1 MQRAIKDIDRSQVRD
16 ALKNTSH
23 RGFTMR
29 SKLLPIAAA
38 GLLGGASAGHAGE
51 WTGISIGIGGGV
63 GAAVHDLSFENGPLL
78 PSPPF
83 PAFGAELSGLG
94 GDGGFFSLG
103 AGVDYQ
109 VNSRFVVGG
118 FFDYDWTDY
127 DTSLDA
133 SLDLGGLIQ
142 GRAGAEINV
151 EDMWSIGGR
160 LGYLVSPS
168 TLLFLSAG
176 YAHADVSD
184 LTANVS
190 GIESVTVARVGDF
203 DGYFIGGGA
212 EVKITKAIS
221 IKGEYRY
228 TDLSS
233 ETITLLP
240 GIAPEVND
248 FVTAKL
254 DPDIQTARLSL
265 NYRFGLGGPT
275 EAEPIA
281 DAPVVGSWTQYY
293 VSIGGG
299 YAFSNNEL
307 SLSPGPA
314 LAGAPFDF
322 NLDLDGFGGQGGVFT
337 FGGGYD
343 RQFRSNFVAGLF
355 IDYTLHNA
363 ETDLDVN
370 VGGLLSANLGFGI
383 DNEFSVGG
391 RLGYLVTP
399 ATLVYGSAGYSRIEL
414 DDARLG
420 GDIFGNSFTLR
431 VASSDAID
439 AFFVGGGIET
449 KINDNIS
456 LKLDYRYTNGDSEKI
471 TLLPDVLPQAND
483 FVRAEIDPDIQT
495 VRLSLDYRFNFGE
508 AEAAPLK

>member
-1 MQRAIKDIDRSQVRD
+1 VHQVIENIDGLNARC
-16 ALKNTSH
+16 AKTSH
-23 RGFTMR
+23 REFIMR
-29 SKLLPIAAA
+29 SRVLTIAVA
-38 GLLGGASAGHAGE
+38 GLLGTSSAGHAGE

-103 AGVDYQ
+103 VGVDYQ
-109 VNSRFVVGG
+109 LNSRFVVGG

-127 DTSLDA
+127 DTALDA
-133 SLDLGGLIQ
+133 SLDLGGLVQ
-142 GRAGAEINV
+142 GRAGADINV
-151 EDMWSIGGR
+151 ENMWSLGGR
-160 LGYLVSPS
+160 LGYLLSPS

-184 LTANVS
+184 LTASIS
-190 GIESVTVARVGDF
+190 GAGSLTVARVGDF

-254 DPDIQTARLSL
+254 DPDIQTARVSL
-265 NYRFGLGGPT
+265 NYKFGLGGPSDP
-275 EAEPIA
+275 EPVE

-293 VSIGGG
+293 LSIGGG
-299 YAFSNNEL
+299 YAFTNNEL

-314 LAGAPFDF
+314 LAGSPIDFD
-322 NLDLDGFGGQGGVFT
+322 LDFDGFGGQGGALT
-337 FGGGYD
+337 IGGGYD
-343 RQFRSNFVAGLF
+343 RQLNSNIVAGLF
-355 IDYTLHNA
+355 IDYTMHDA

-370 VGGLLSANLGFGI
+370 VDSLLSANLGFGI
-383 DNEFSVGG
+383 NNELSIGG

-399 ATLVYGSAGYSRIEL
+399 ATLIYGSAGYSRLEL

-420 GDIFGNSFTLR
+420 GNIFGNSFTLR
-431 VASSDAID
+431 VASSDAIN
-439 AFFVGGGIET
+439 AFFVGGGVET
-449 KINDNIS
+449 KINDSIS

-471 TLLPDVLPQAND
+471 TLLPDVFPQAND
-483 FVRAEIDPDIQT
+483 IVRAEVDPDIQT
-495 VRLSLDYRFNFGE
+495 VRLSLDYRFNFSE
-508 AEAAPLK
+508 SEAAPLK